1 METFPGAQTRRTYGK
16 ALERKRMSP
25 RIIARK
31 PLGAS
36 TRSVIVPCRTAGEP
50 RAVVIEPEERYHSV
64 DIAVAG
70 NPTSDPSAPRK
81 DVMRVS
87 LAFLNKLRSNRDRK
101 REIRE
106 TTAVQVSELSSS
118 DAKLDAA
125 ISMR

>member
-1 METFPGAQTRRTYGK
+1 
-16 ALERKRMSP
+16 MSR

-31 PLGAS
+31 PVGAS
-36 TRSVIVPCRTAGEP
+36 TRDVVVRCRSAREP
-50 RAVVIEPEERYHSV
+50 GAVVIQPKERYHSV

-70 NPTSDPSAPRK
+70 NPTRDPSAPRK

-87 LAFLNKLRSNRDRK
+87 LAVLNKLRSNRDRK

-106 TTAVQVSELSSS
+106 STAVQVSELSSS

-125 ISMR
+125 ISMG